1 MKNSLAYI
9 GLDAH
14 VQTCTMAVM
23 NQAGEVVGL
32 HTFKTSEEH
41 LIKALETVKAKVK
54 MFAVEESTLA
64 DWIARVARP
73 QVTEVLVADPT
84 HNALISRHPH
94 KCDPEDAK
102 RLCRLLRLGELKKV
116 YHPESDQRAL
126 FKAAAQHY
134 LDLRD
139 TQVALKQKIKGMYR
153 HWGIVDVGGKSVY
166 SQQGRVPYLAKV
178 PHAVVQ
184 HQLRR
189 LYELMDDAEQ
199 QEAAALREL
208 RQLGRS
214 FPEIK
219 QFRKIPGIGPVNAS
233 IFDALIQTPHRFAN
247 KHRLWRYCRLGITDR
262 SSDGKPLGYQRL
274 DRSGLGAL
282 KAVSYWAW
290 MAALRGRNEVRQ
302 FFETSLA
309 RTHDHTNARLN
320 TQRKIL
326 AVMYGLWKQ
335 GGVYR
340 RESFLGS
347 SPT

>member
-1 MKNSLAYI
+1 
-9 GLDAH
+9 
-14 VQTCTMAVM
+14 MAVM
-23 NQAGEVVGL
+23 NQAGEVVAI
-32 HTFKTSEEH
+32 HPFKTSEAN
-41 LIKALETVKAKVK
+41 LIKALETVEAKIK
-54 MFAVEESTLA
+54 LFAVEENTLA
-64 DWIARVARP
+64 GWIAGVARS
-73 QVTEVLVADPT
+73 QVTEVLVADPV
-84 HNALISRHPH
+84 HNALISRNPH

-116 YHPESDQRAL
+116 YHATSDQRAL

-134 LDLRD
+134 LALRD
-139 TQVALKQKIKGMYR
+139 EQVAWKQKIKGVYH
-153 HWGIVDVGGKSVY
+153 HWGIVDVTGKRVY
-166 SQQGRVPYLAKV
+166 SPQGRTAYLAQV

-184 HQLRR
+184 HQLQR
-189 LYELMDDAEQ
+189 LYELMDTAER

-219 QFRKIPGIGPVNAS
+219 QFKKIPGIGPVNAL
-233 IFDALIQTPHRFAN
+233 IFDALIQTPHRFEN

-274 DRSGLGAL
+274 DRAGVGVL
-282 KAVSYWAW
+282 KSVSYWAW
-290 MAALRGRNEVRQ
+290 LAALRGTNEVRK
-302 FFETSLA
+302 FFEASLA
-309 RTHDHTNARLN
+309 RTQDHTKARLN

-347 SPT
+347 SPA